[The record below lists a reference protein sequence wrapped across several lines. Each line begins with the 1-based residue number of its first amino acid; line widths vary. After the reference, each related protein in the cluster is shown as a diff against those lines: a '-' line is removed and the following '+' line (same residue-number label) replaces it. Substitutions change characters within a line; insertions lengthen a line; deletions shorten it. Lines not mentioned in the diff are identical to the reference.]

1 MNSEAFDILISCL
14 EDLGAPYTLP
24 PDWVLCTDLD
34 ILRDIPT
41 VAARKRW
48 LRKAKK
54 GATRR
59 NLQASVDEISE
70 ALDCGDEL
78 AASVLHQAFPQD
90 ILGFP
95 HLTQSERSAWIAKFS
110 RVVAGVE
117 DFPEKENPTVYIVSG
132 VSAEFFKIGFTNS
145 IRDRLRSL
153 QTATP
158 ELLHL
163 HLAIPG
169 SPDKERELHRQFAAH
184 RAQGEWFRRCEPILQ
199 FIALHRA

>member
-1 MNSEAFDILISCL
+1 MNTEAFDILVSCL
-14 EDLGAPYTLP
+14 EDLGAPYSLP
-24 PDWVLCTDLD
+24 PDGVLCTDLD
-34 ILRDIPT
+34 ILRDTPT

-54 GATRR
+54 EATRR
-59 NLQASVDEISE
+59 NLQARVDEISE
-70 ALDCGDEL
+70 ALDRENEL
-78 AASVLHQAFPQD
+78 AASILHEAFPQD

-95 HLTQSERSAWIAKFS
+95 YLTQSERNGWIAKVS
-110 RVVAGVE
+110 RIVAGVE
-117 DFPEKENPTVYIVSG
+117 DFPVKENPTIYFVSG
-132 VSAEFFKIGFTNS
+132 ASGEFFKIGFTNN
-145 IRDRLRSL
+145 IEDRLRSL
-153 QTATP
+153 QTASP

-199 FIALHRA
+199 FIALHRT